1 MTSETGAETP
11 PRRAG
16 WTGAAARAIEL
27 WALAGGALLLGV
39 VAINAASVIGGVF
52 GAPVPGDFELTEMGV
67 AVAAF
72 AFLPWCQLT
81 GANVTADI
89 FTARASPAW
98 TARFTLAGAA
108 VAFLFALLLL
118 WRMWAG
124 MEDQRNYD
132 YVTAIL
138 SVPVWWAFPP
148 ILISLVLLALAAAV
162 TLAETAPEAAGRRGR
177 PAQGAGGD
185 AR

>member
-52 GAPVPGDFELTEMGV
+52 GMPFPGDFELTEMGICI
-67 AVAAF
+67 AAF
-72 AFLPWCQLT
+72 AFLPYCQLV

-89 FTARASPAW
+89 FTQNAGPRWRA
-98 TARFTLAGAA
+98 G
-108 VAFLFALLLL
+108 FALAASVAALLFSLLL
-118 WRMWAG
+118 MWRMYAG
-124 MEDQRNYD
+124 MLDQKEYG
-132 YVTAIL
+132 YTTAIL
-138 SVPVWWAFPP
+138 HLPHWMAYVP
-148 ILISLVLLALAAAV
+148 ILFSLGLLAVASV
-162 TLAETAPEAAGRRGR
+162 MTLRDNWRAMTAR
-177 PAQGAGGD
+177 
-185 AR
+185 